1 MVPATTGA
9 TETQMAKLETTVL
22 PIARTFDHK
31 QHGRIGVV
39 NMEAAV
45 AYVSI
50 DGKELPIQSVEYLL
64 TFALQNLQDAYAGAD
79 SADEAKARWEKKLD
93 RLIEG
98 SIGVREAGDGASA
111 LTKAIRGVVGDM
123 LRQAGKWKAVI
134 GELDEDKRS
143 DALDAIFAKQPEA
156 KQAAIRATA
165 EERMAE
171 AAARKAQAK
180 ELASGL
186 DV

>member
-1 MVPATTGA
+1 
-9 TETQMAKLETTVL
+9 MAKLETTVL

-79 SADEAKARWEKKLD
+79 NAEEAVARWQKKLD

-123 LRQAGKWKAVI
+123 LRGAGKWKDVI
-134 GELDEDKRS
+134 GTLDEDKR
-143 DALDAIFAKQPEA
+143 AEKLDEIFAKQSKDKAEA
-156 KQAAIRATA
+156 ITATA
-165 EERMAE
+165 QERMAE
-171 AAARKAQAK
+171 AAKRKEQAK
-180 ELASGL
+180 ALASGL